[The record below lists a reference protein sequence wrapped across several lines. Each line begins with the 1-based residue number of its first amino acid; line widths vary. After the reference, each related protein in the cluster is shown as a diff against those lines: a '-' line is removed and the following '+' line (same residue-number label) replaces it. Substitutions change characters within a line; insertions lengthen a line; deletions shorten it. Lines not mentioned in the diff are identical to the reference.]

1 MLNYFLL
8 FLTMA
13 ASAMIT
19 VGTRLYR
26 SRTAGC
32 QDADALYN
40 ILVPAS
46 ATLGWLVVF
55 LFDPSFDPRV
65 LLYAAGYGAGYTCF
79 TLGMLG
85 ALKHGPTSVTA
96 LVKQLA
102 LVGVSVWG
110 FIFWGAPVTVI
121 SVVGILLIVVSL
133 VLCLLKPGE
142 GGGYRLG
149 RWAFYALLITVGNA
163 GCSIIQRYQQMAMNY
178 EYKNAFMMFGVL
190 ISTVVCLAIG
200 LGGTR
205 RDWGKAFCRG
215 WYGPFLA
222 GCSSTFANVCILVL
236 IKRQMSSTVIYPG
249 VAVGGLILTTLVSFF
264 FFRERLRPLGWCGLA
279 VGTVAL
285 VLLNL

>member
-1 MLNYFLL
+1 MNYFLL
-8 FLTMA
+8 FLTMS

-19 VGTRLYR
+19 VGSRLYR
-26 SRTAGC
+26 SRTEGC
-32 QDADALYN
+32 ADADALYN

-46 ATLGWLVVF
+46 ATLGWLILF
-55 LFDPSFDPRV
+55 LWEPSFDLAV
-65 LLYAAGYGAGYTCF
+65 LPYAVGYGAGYTCF

-85 ALKHGPTSVTA
+85 ALKNGPTSVTA

-110 FIFWGAPVTVI
+110 FIFWGAPITVI
-121 SVVGILLIVVSL
+121 AIVGLCLIVLSL
-133 VLCLLKPGE
+133 VLCLLKPEEAKGH
-142 GGGYRLG
+142 RLG

-190 ISTVVCLAIG
+190 TSTLVCIVIG
-200 LGGTR
+200 LCGGR

-222 GCSSTFANVCILVL
+222 GCSSAFANVCILVL

-279 VGTVAL
+279 VGAVAL